1 MTTGSEPATGSTQS
15 RLVKLSAC
23 AAFIGLAAGGAAFVL
38 VHTIGLLTNL
48 ALLHQWGWD
57 LPSLTNFTI
66 GPSTYAVAIGG
77 ALIVSLLA
85 KWSPVIR
92 GHGIPEAM
100 EAVLTKQ
107 SRIAPRA
114 AIAKPLSAAVAIGTG
129 GPFGAEGPIIVTG
142 GAIGSLLG
150 QVLHVTPNERKI
162 LLASGAAAGM
172 AAVFGSPLAA
182 VILAI
187 EILMFE
193 FSARSF
199 IPLVVATSV
208 AAGVHS
214 ALFSSGPLFTVPPHH
229 FSGLG
234 QLPVFAVLGL
244 LCGVL
249 AAVICRGLFFIEGLY
264 RKLPVSEFWHAPIG
278 AFLFVSV
285 AILEPRT
292 LGVGYD
298 VIDDAL
304 ATRLALGSLALIG
317 LVKLVVWWLA
327 LASGTSGGTLA
338 PVLMISACFGATL
351 GELLHRI
358 IPSLNISSG
367 SIALVAMAATFGAAT
382 RATFAAIVF
391 VFELTRDYNAILP
404 LMLATVLATLVASWM
419 SHDSLLTEKLTRR
432 GLIVP
437 REYHIDV
444 LESARVSDVMTRSVV
459 ALDMDTTVGAA
470 VKEFA
475 RSGHS
480 AYPVTDAEQRCVG
493 IITRGD
499 LLSGDLDDNARLADV
514 AVRDVI
520 SAVANSSIAAALE
533 LMHDEGVD
541 HLPVLDADGRLVGI
555 CTSSNVL
562 SARKSYNNADRIQP
576 GWLDRNRP
584 GAISE

>member
-1 MTTGSEPATGSTQS
+1 MPASTAQR
-15 RLVKLSAC
+15 RLVQLTAC
-23 AAFIGLAAGGAAFVL
+23 AAVIGMAAGGVAYVL
-38 VHTIGLLTNL
+38 EHAIGLLTNL
-48 ALLHQWGWD
+48 ALLHRWGSD
-57 LPSLTNFTI
+57 LPSLRDFSI
-66 GPSTYAVAIGG
+66 SPSTYAAAIGG
-77 ALIVSLLA
+77 ALVVSLLA

-107 SRIAPRA
+107 SRIAPRT

-150 QVLHVTPNERKI
+150 QLIHVTPNERKI

-187 EILMFE
+187 ELLLFE
-193 FSARSF
+193 FSTRSF

-208 AAGVHS
+208 AAGVHA
-214 ALFSSGPLFTVPPHH
+214 ALFSSGPLFTVPTHH

-244 LCGVL
+244 LCGLLAVL
-249 AAVICRGLFFIEGLY
+249 VCEGLFFVEGLY
-264 RKLPVSEFWHAPIG
+264 RRLPVNEFWHPLIG
-278 AFLFVSV
+278 AVLFVSV
-285 AILEPRT
+285 ALLEPRT

-298 VIDDAL
+298 VINDAL
-304 ATRLALGSLALIG
+304 ATRLALGSLALIAA
-317 LVKLVVWWLA
+317 VKLAVWWIA

-338 PVLMISACFGATL
+338 PVLMISACFGGAL
-351 GELLHRI
+351 GELLHRLA
-358 IPSLNISSG
+358 PGLQISSG

-404 LMLATVLATLVASWM
+404 LMLATVLATLVASWI

-437 REYHIDV
+437 RDYHIDV
-444 LESARVSDVMTRSVV
+444 LHSARLADVMTRSVV
-459 ALDMDTTVGAA
+459 ALEITATVGDAA
-470 VKEFA
+470 REFD
-475 RSGHS
+475 RSGHG
-480 AYPVTDAEQRCVG
+480 AYPVIDTDGCCVG
-493 IITRGD
+493 IITSND
-499 LLSGDLDDNARLADV
+499 LLSGALDDDALLADV
-514 AVRDVI
+514 AVRDLVTA
-520 SAVANSSIAAALE
+520 SEDSNVAIALE
-533 LMHDEGVD
+533 LMHEEGVD
-541 HLPVLDADGRLVGI
+541 HLPVLDDDRFLVGI
-555 CTSSNVL
+555 CTRSNILAVRA
-562 SARKSYNNADRIQP
+562 SHNIADRVQR
-576 GWLDRNRP
+576 GWLDRSR
-584 GAISE
+584 

>member
-1 MTTGSEPATGSTQS
+1 M
-15 RLVKLSAC
+15 KLTAC
-23 AAFIGLAAGGAAFVL
+23 AVVIGLAAGGAAFVL

-57 LPSLTNFTI
+57 LPSLRNFSI
-66 GPSTYAVAIGG
+66 GPSTYAVAVGG
-77 ALIVSLLA
+77 ALVVSLLA
-85 KWSPVIR
+85 KWAPMIR

-100 EAVLTKQ
+100 EAVLTNQ
-107 SRIAPRA
+107 SRISPRA
-114 AIAKPLSAAVAIGTG
+114 ALAKPISAAVAIGTG

-150 QVLHVTPNERKI
+150 QLIHVTPNERKI

-187 EILMFE
+187 ELLLFE
-193 FSARSF
+193 FSTRSF

-214 ALFSSGPLFTVPPHH
+214 ALFSSGPLFTVPPHN

-234 QLPVFAVLGL
+234 QLPLFAVLGL

-249 AAVICRGLFFIEGLY
+249 AAVICSGLFLVEGLY
-264 RKLPVSEFWHAPIG
+264 RKLPVSEFWHPPIG
-278 AFLFVSV
+278 AVLFVTV
-285 AILEPRT
+285 ALLEPRT

-317 LVKLVVWWLA
+317 VVKLVVWWLA

-351 GELLHRI
+351 GELLHRL
-358 IPSLNISSG
+358 IPSLQISSG

-404 LMLATVLATLVASWM
+404 LMLATVLATLVASWI

-432 GLIVP
+432 GLVVP
-437 REYHIDV
+437 RDYHIDV
-444 LESARVSDVMTRSVV
+444 LQSARVGDIMTRSVV
-459 ALDMDTTVGAA
+459 ALEVNATVAAA

-475 RSGHS
+475 QSGHS
-480 AYPVTDAEQRCVG
+480 AYPVIDENRLCVG
-493 IITRGD
+493 VITRSD
-499 LLSGDLDDNARLADV
+499 LLRGDLDDNARLADV
-514 AVRDVI
+514 AVREVI
-520 SAVANSSIAAALE
+520 SAVADSNVAAALE
-533 LMHDEGVD
+533 LMHEEGVD
-541 HLPVLDADGRLVGI
+541 HLPVLDEIGRLVGI
-555 CTSSNVL
+555 CTRTNVL
-562 SARKSYNNADRIQP
+562 AARLGHHTADRVQR
-576 GWLDRNRP
+576 GWLDRGR
-584 GAISE
+584 